1 MERARPTAPSAP
13 SSAGALAPEAEEF
26 VRFCYRRRR
35 VGWPELYD
43 EMCHVATRGAF
54 RGMGHADLAE
64 LGIGFSLFDTR
75 QLAELVT
82 RVVGEEQ
89 AERARL
95 RAGIRLVRAADA
107 APAPSAMPGQPP
119 SAPPAAV
126 VDESPPAAPLVL
138 AVPAGA

>member
-1 MERARPTAPSAP
+1 MDRAQPAAPSTP
-13 SSAGALAPEAEEF
+13 SPDAEDF

-54 RGMGHADLAE
+54 RGMGHAELAE

-75 QLAELVT
+75 QLADLVT
-82 RVVGEEQ
+82 RVVAEEQ

-95 RAGIRLVRAADA
+95 RAGIRLVRPAES
-107 APAPSAMPGQPP
+107 APEPTAVPVSRVP
-119 SAPPAAV
+119 APPAA
-126 VDESPPAAPLVL
+126 PAEEPSATPPLVL
-138 AVPAGA
+138 AVSAGA

>member
-1 MERARPTAPSAP
+1 MDRAQPAAPSTP
-13 SSAGALAPEAEEF
+13 SPDAEDF

-54 RGMGHADLAE
+54 RGMGHAELAE

-82 RVVGEEQ
+82 RVVAEEQ

-95 RAGIRLVRAADA
+95 RAGIRLVHSAEPVPARSPGPAAS
-107 APAPSAMPGQPP
+107 PA
-119 SAPPAAV
+119 SAPPTPA
-126 VDESPPAAPLVL
+126 EEPAATPPLVL

>member
-1 MERARPTAPSAP
+1 MERARSAV
-13 SSAGALAPEAEEF
+13 SSDAEDF

-54 RGMGHADLAE
+54 RGMGHAELAE
-64 LGIGFSLFDTR
+64 VGIGFSLFDTSR
-75 QLAELVT
+75 LADLVT
-82 RVVGEEQ
+82 RVVREEQ

-95 RAGIRLVRAADA
+95 RAGIRIVRSDDNVTRDTVHDRSSGSNG
-107 APAPSAMPGQPP
+107 APDE
-119 SAPPAAV
+119 AAV
-126 VDESPPAAPLVL
+126 APLAL